1 MPAEDDP
8 ASPIGRSFYNTYQV
22 STKED
27 LEKKLDSI
35 QGLEYKW
42 LPDGS
47 LQVISEP
54 IPAVRYIEEQHYHSI
69 YQDTFHNSVIAA
81 FIGWE
86 DCRNDRKKA
95 VRFGNDEAMEES
107 ILEAIAKFMDE
118 NKVNYKWQKGD
129 FFCLNNR
136 LVMHSRNSYT
146 GKRRV
151 YAAMFGDAKMD
162 RSNPNSPCPRAILKV
177 SDPTTF
183 GLWRLDNPEETVYQA
198 IKNGYR
204 RLDSACDYGNEEA
217 TGRGI
222 RRAIE
227 EGICTR
233 EELYVTTKLWNTYHD
248 PEHVPLAM
256 ERSLQDLGL
265 DYVDEYLIHFP
276 ISMEF
281 VPFEKKYPPEWS
293 NLDGKMVIVPNDIN
307 QTWKAMESLVEYGKT
322 RHIGLSNFNC
332 QHIRQ
337 VLSIAKIRPSSL
349 QIECHPHLS
358 QEKLIRFARG
368 EGMRVSVFSPMGAT
382 SYISLDMATKDDV
395 LFDNPVIKSI
405 AARHNKSSA
414 QIMLRWAIQR
424 NTIPISKSS
433 SAGRMKENRALM
445 DFYLHKEDMDSI
457 NALNKNQRYNDPG
470 VFCEA
475 AFGTF
480 CPIYE

>member
-1 MPAEDDP
+1 M
-8 ASPIGRSFYNTYQV
+8 
-22 STKED
+22 
-27 LEKKLDSI
+27 
-35 QGLEYKW
+35 
-42 LPDGS
+42 
-47 LQVISEP
+47 
-54 IPAVRYIEEQHYHSI
+54 RYIEEQHFHSI
-69 YQDTFHNSVIAA
+69 YQYTFHNSVIAA
-81 FIGWE
+81 FLGWE
-86 DCRNDRKKA
+86 DSRNDRKKSI
-95 VRFGNDEAMEES
+95 RFGNDDEMDENV
-107 ILEAIAKFMDE
+107 LEAIAKFMDE
-118 NKVNYKWQKGD
+118 NKVSYQWQKGD

-146 GKRRV
+146 GTRRV
-151 YAAMFGDAKMD
+151 YAAMFGDAKID
-162 RSNPNSPCPRAILKV
+162 RSNPNSPCPRASLKV

-233 EELYVTTKLWNTYHD
+233 EDLFITTKLWNTYHD
-248 PEHVPLAM
+248 PLHVPLAM
-256 ERSLQDLGL
+256 EKSLQDLGL
-265 DYVDEYLIHFP
+265 EYVDEYLIHFP
-276 ISMEF
+276 ISMEY
-281 VPFEKKYPPEWS
+281 VPFDKKYPPEWS

-307 QTWKAMESLVEYGKT
+307 RTWSAMESLVENGKA

-358 QEKLIRFARG
+358 QEKLIRFARE

-395 LFDNPVIKSI
+395 LFENPIIQSI
-405 AARHNKSSA
+405 AQKHNKTSA

-433 SAGRMKENRALM
+433 SAGRMNENRALM
-445 DFYLHKEDMDSI
+445 DFYLHKKDMDAI
-457 NALNKNQRYNDPG
+457 NSLNKNCRYNDPG